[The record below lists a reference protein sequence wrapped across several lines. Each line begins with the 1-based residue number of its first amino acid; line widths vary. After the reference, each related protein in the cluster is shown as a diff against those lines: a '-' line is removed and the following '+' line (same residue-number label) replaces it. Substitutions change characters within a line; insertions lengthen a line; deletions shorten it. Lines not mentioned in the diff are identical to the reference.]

1 MKLVE
6 AETLRRPLKIERH
19 IHVYRKSWAG
29 RKSRKTLVDLY
40 ARKERR
46 SRPSRATTK
55 EMEKQ
60 RSDSR
65 RSHSSGRAKEEL
77 ANRTDICAR
86 DKGERGGPPAWIYIP
101 SRHFEPSAARLKCAA
116 LARADVIKTNYARG
130 KLASPSLCL
139 SLSLSL
145 SLHPTLCHNS
155 CLAQQTR
162 TFIRL
167 SLRSRAR
174 YSFTVIALAAVG

>member
-139 SLSLSL
+139 SLSPSL
-145 SLHPTLCHNS
+145 SIPLYAITLAS
-155 CLAQQTR
+155 RSKPERSFA
-162 TFIRL
+162 
-167 SLRSRAR
+167 SLCARAR
-174 YSFTVIALAAVG
+174 VIPLRL